1 MEMRMKKLVIMVV
14 TALLAVPGFAQ
25 IEPVYTSSDGKAM
38 FDIANHI
45 GYGYHITKSSDFTPS
60 WCDEFFVNILKFGF
74 YPAES
79 FGFELGVDLQVNDFN
94 TKEKAFVQR
103 DGLIKAADFSTIE
116 TLGGIDRKRSDFTV
130 VSFGAPVMLKAK
142 FDKVGFGVG
151 AVASWNFAGS
161 NSYWVEKGNRTLTV
175 NEPKAKVKPFTYGFI
190 ATASYGAFG
199 VFFKYYPKSSRLL
212 PEGSVDV
219 RYSTVGIVLGL

>member
-1 MEMRMKKLVIMVV
+1 MEMKMKKLVILVV

-25 IEPVYTSSDGKAM
+25 IEPVYTSSDGRAM

-45 GYGYHITKSSDFTPS
+45 GYGYHITKSSDFKPS
-60 WCDEFFVNILKFGF
+60 WCDEFFVNIVKFGF
-74 YPAES
+74 YPVES

-103 DGLIKAADFSTIE
+103 DGIIKTADFSTIE
-116 TLGGIDRKRSDFTV
+116 TLGGVDRKRSDFTT
-130 VSFGAPVMLKAK
+130 VSLGAPVMLKAK
-142 FDKVGFGVG
+142 IEKVGFGIG

-161 NSYWVEKGNRTLTV
+161 NSYWVEKANRHMDLI
-175 NEPKAKVKPFTYGFI
+175 EGKAKINPFSYGLV
-190 ATASYGAFG
+190 ATASYGVFG
-199 VFFKYYPKSSRLL
+199 VYFKYYPKSSRLL

-219 RYSTVGIVLGL
+219 SYTTLGIVLGL

>member
-1 MEMRMKKLVIMVV
+1 MKKLVVLAV
-14 TALLAVPGFAQ
+14 AALLAVPGFAQ

-45 GYGYHITKSSDFTPS
+45 GYGYLITQSNDFKPGWSS
-60 WCDEFFVNILKFGF
+60 EFFVNIVKFGL
-74 YPAES
+74 YPTES
-79 FGFELGVDLQVNDFN
+79 LGFELGVDLQVNDFN
-94 TKEKAFVQR
+94 TQEKAFVQH
-103 DGLIKAADFSTIE
+103 DGLIKAADFSTLE
-116 TLGGIDRKRSDFTV
+116 TLGGVDHKRSDFTIT
-130 VSFGAPVMLKAK
+130 SLGAPLMLKAK
-142 FDKVGFGVG
+142 FGKVGLGAG

-175 NEPKAKVKPFTYGFI
+175 NETKAKVKPFTYGFI

-219 RYSTVGIVLGL
+219 SYSTVGIVLGL

>member
-14 TALLAVPGFAQ
+14 TALLAFPGFTQ

-60 WCDEFFVNILKFGF
+60 WCDEFFVNIIKFGL

-103 DGLIKAADFSTIE
+103 DGLIKTADFSTIE
-116 TLGGIDRKRSDFTV
+116 MLGGIDRKRSDFTT
-130 VSFGAPVMLKAK
+130 VSLGAPVMLKVK
-142 FDKVGFGVG
+142 FDKVGFGIG
-151 AVASWNFAGS
+151 AVASWNFAGT
-161 NSYWVEKGNRTLTV
+161 NSYWVEKANRHMDII
-175 NEPKAKVKPFTYGFI
+175 ESKAKVNPFSYGI
-190 ATASYGAFG
+190 VAQASYGVFG
-199 VFFKYYPKSSRLL
+199 VYFKYYPKSSRLL
-212 PEGSVDV
+212 PEGSVDMS
-219 RYSTVGIVLGL
+219 YSTIGIVLGM